1 LEIRGIG
8 VGRLFVKPNMRS
20 EQVEKIDAPPPKAET
35 IDFSLRCVDTLVH
48 KGYGVLDGV
57 F

>member
-1 LEIRGIG
+1 M
-8 VGRLFVKPNMRS
+8 GRLFVKPNMRS

-35 IDFSLRCVDTLVH
+35 IDFSLRCVDALVH
-48 KGYGVLDGV
+48 KGFGVLDGV